1 MMKKIFLV
9 GLFIFLLLLCFFP
22 FVYLGKTLVWQEGTF
37 QFKIFRDILSQPLTL
52 ISIKNSLLICSL
64 TVVVSCLFALP
75 LAWLLTRTSIRFK
88 GFWKTLFSLPYA
100 IPPFIGGIAWIN
112 LANPSNGFL
121 KGLFPWINIYSISG
135 LVFTM
140 SAFFYTFIFINVIST
155 LEKID
160 PSLEEAARI
169 SGANPFQIF
178 FKITFPLIIP
188 SLLTGML
195 LTFLSAIA
203 SFGLP
208 AMIGNPAGIT
218 FITTQIYT
226 FQKMASAHG
235 LQLSGAL
242 SVLLLVIS
250 SMVFFVDYFVGK
262 KFNFV
267 LVGGKSSRVSFVQL
281 GKSKYLIY
289 FLLTFFAVL
298 LFFLPLFAILIT
310 SLSKI
315 QGDHS
320 LSNLGLQNY
329 TTLLFQIDETFRS
342 LLNSLIL
349 AIGSSLIC
357 TILAYALASSGKS
370 LSGSM
375 NRLKETLVA
384 IPYAVPGT
392 VLALSFTL
400 TVLAY
405 KLPLYNTL
413 GIILLAYVAKFL
425 NFSYRSVN
433 DGLKQ
438 IDDSLIDAAKISG
451 AGSWDRL
458 LHIWLPLLR
467 PFLIA
472 SFFLV
477 FMPAFSELTMTVL
490 LTGPGNETIGTLIFQ
505 LHEYGDASGG
515 GAAVLSFLTLLIII
529 LINWFLK
536 FLTKGKYGL

>member
-1 MMKKIFLV
+1 
-9 GLFIFLLLLCFFP
+9 
-22 FVYLGKTLVWQEGTF
+22 
-37 QFKIFRDILSQPLTL
+37 
-52 ISIKNSLLICSL
+52 
-64 TVVVSCLFALP
+64 
-75 LAWLLTRTSIRFK
+75 
-88 GFWKTLFSLPYA
+88 
-100 IPPFIGGIAWIN
+100 
-112 LANPSNGFL
+112 
-121 KGLFPWINIYSISG
+121 
-135 LVFTM
+135 
-140 SAFFYTFIFINVIST
+140 
-155 LEKID
+155 
-160 PSLEEAARI
+160 
-169 SGANPFQIF
+169 
-178 FKITFPLIIP
+178 
-188 SLLTGML
+188 
-195 LTFLSAIA
+195 
-203 SFGLP
+203 
-208 AMIGNPAGIT
+208 
-218 FITTQIYT
+218 
-226 FQKMASAHG
+226 
-235 LQLSGAL
+235 
-242 SVLLLVIS
+242 
-250 SMVFFVDYFVGK
+250 
-262 KFNFV
+262 
-267 LVGGKSSRVSFVQL
+267 
-281 GKSKYLIY
+281 
-289 FLLTFFAVL
+289 
-298 LFFLPLFAILIT
+298 
-310 SLSKI
+310 
-315 QGDHS
+315 
-320 LSNLGLQNY
+320 
-329 TTLLFQIDETFRS
+329 
-342 LLNSLIL
+342 
-349 AIGSSLIC
+349 
-357 TILAYALASSGKS
+357 
-370 LSGSM
+370 M